1 MHFED
6 KKTMIAKVASL
17 LNSNGLFCVS
27 IDKSQGEWIDM
38 GNRKI
43 RIYPDTLE
51 RTIMLAKQAGLK
63 EKKTAEVENAYL
75 IAFMKR
81 WASGRDQAD
90 RTGRIGE
97 NVELVQEEN
106 LGQA

>member
-1 MHFED
+1 MMHFED
-6 KKTMIAKVASL
+6 KKTMIAKVTSL

-63 EKKTAEVENAYL
+63 EKKTVEVENAYL
-75 IAFMKR
+75 IVFMKR
-81 WASGRDQAD
+81 
-90 RTGRIGE
+90 
-97 NVELVQEEN
+97 
-106 LGQA
+106 